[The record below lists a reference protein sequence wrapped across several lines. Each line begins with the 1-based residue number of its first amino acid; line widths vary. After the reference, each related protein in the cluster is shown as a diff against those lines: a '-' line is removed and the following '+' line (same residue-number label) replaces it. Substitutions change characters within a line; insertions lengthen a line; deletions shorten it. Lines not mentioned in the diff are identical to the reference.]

1 MYHGHTKYNG
11 NFLFLILLNLSAEFG
26 TDDQSPF
33 LKTLVQLLPVTPQ
46 CPSFSFT
53 ICSHPNRSSSLIF
66 LSDLYLRDC
75 SRT

>member
-26 TDDQSPF
+26 TDDEPPF
-33 LKTLVQLLPVTPQ
+33 LKTLVQLLPVAPQ

-53 ICSHPNRSSSLIF
+53 IRSHPNRSS
-66 LSDLYLRDC
+66 
-75 SRT
+75 